1 MYKRQDKNGDGTIQY
16 VMLQG
21 EPGHQD
27 ATLRTEYSVK
37 AIEEAGFKT
46 EKLAADTAMWDKAKA
61 TDPVSYTHLDVYKRQ
76 LSHQV
81 MLSVHPQS
89 IASAALLVPLRS

>member
-1 MYKRQDKNGDGTIQY
+1 MQSYDKVWYVGAKAEQSGTLSGEIIADFFKAHPEADKNGDGTIQY

-46 EKLAADTAMWDKAKA
+46 ENWQLI
-61 TDPVSYTHLDVYKRQ
+61 RQ
-76 LSHQV
+76 CGTRQRLQT
-81 MLSVHPQS
+81 
-89 IASAALLVPLRS
+89 